1 MNTFLLVFL
10 VASLI
15 LLSMVYRKIPDKKIF
30 LLFGM
35 VLISIGIIIFYSGTD
50 TAKPEDNLQAQR
62 QHAISLQQEAFSR
75 WFAGYQ
81 RLIDSLDYNWRTYNT
96 ILTDFRNDSISLE
109 TCYVRLGNLEKEVA
123 SQRDIILKMMPPE
136 ELDEKN
142 SALTHELIKKTLAY
156 SEEQLMTIRLTQAAA
171 DPEAQLTNSQSE
183 QSRHLDTIMAI
194 NAPAGLFTA
203 DEITS
208 LRHNLSARED
218 R

>member
-15 LLSMVYRKIPDKKIF
+15 LLAMVYRKIPDKKIF
-30 LLFGM
+30 LLFSM

-62 QHAISLQQEAFSR
+62 QHAISLQQEPFSR
-75 WFAGYQ
+75 RFAGYQ

-171 DPEAQLTNSQSE
+171 NPEAQLTNSQSE

>member
-1 MNTFLLVFL
+1 
-10 VASLI
+10 
-15 LLSMVYRKIPDKKIF
+15 
-30 LLFGM
+30 M
-35 VLISIGIIIFYSGTD
+35 VLISIGIIIFYSGTN

-142 SALTHELIKKTLAY
+142 SALTHDLIRKTLAY

-171 DPEAQLTNSQSE
+171 NPEAQLTNSQSE